1 LPIAERIEPARGGA
15 TETIRPPRDSNR
27 AMTHQTPVGAF
38 EIKFA
43 YVEIKMAFFKY
54 YVRIQKKSKFS
65 YNYQGSL
72 A

>member
-1 LPIAERIEPARGGA
+1 
-15 TETIRPPRDSNR
+15 
-27 AMTHQTPVGAF
+27 MTHQTPVGAF

-54 YVRIQKKSKFS
+54 YMRIQKKSKFS